1 VSRID
6 EIAQFHAE
14 GLTGRQ
20 IAKRLGVT
28 PATVCYYLRKLGVP
42 VQRQNRYDWSAV
54 QEFYDR
60 GHSISDCQA
69 EFGMARATVMEA
81 VKRGAFRTRPQAM
94 PIDKLLSGVRG
105 RGHLKGRL
113 LKAGLKSNECER
125 CGINTW
131 LGMPLSL
138 ALHHVNGDKHDNRLV
153 NLQLLC
159 PNCHSQTD
167 NFAGRNR
174 PLQLVAA
181 PDEDEEVSSSQ
192 ASPAQGAA

>member
-1 VSRID
+1 VSGID
-6 EIAQFHAE
+6 EVAQFHAE

-28 PATVCYYLRKLGVP
+28 PPTICYYLRKLGVP

-54 QEFYDR
+54 QAFYDR
-60 GHSISDCQA
+60 GRSISDCQT
-69 EFGMARATVMEA
+69 EFGMARATVMDA
-81 VKRGAFRTRPQAM
+81 VKRGEFRTRPQAM
-94 PIDKLLSGVRG
+94 PIDKLLSGVRS

-174 PLQLVAA
+174 PLRLVAA
-181 PDEDEEVSSSQ
+181 PEEDEEVNSGQ
-192 ASPAQGAA
+192 ASPAPGAA